1 MSSLPPEF
9 QRVVRI
15 LSVNRA
21 VLIAAYA
28 LYYWDLLALF
38 PLEYT
43 HIWKSKRTPTKI
55 LYLLNRY
62 VTLFIGFANGYLT
75 LNFIPAASC
84 KRIPMVQPLFST
96 TIIALCGCISTL
108 RVYTIWNRDKR
119 ILALLSTT
127 LVCCVT
133 VMVYFSTQQQA
144 LLLPVFLTEPAGFT
158 NCLST
163 RTDSK
168 ADNEIILWTMP
179 LVFDSLVL
187 TLTIARYF
195 RMRSRT
201 GGMEIPI
208 LRKIV
213 NKHISYFAMIT
224 TLNVINVAFFSQPD
238 PTLKPSNAVLTLTL
252 TSMMSARLVL
262 SLFAPASLPL
272 VRASRVTPGRAV
284 EVNGSGAG

>member
-1 MSSLPPEF
+1 
-9 QRVVRI
+9 
-15 LSVNRA
+15 
-21 VLIAAYA
+21 
-28 LYYWDLLALF
+28 
-38 PLEYT
+38 
-43 HIWKSKRTPTKI
+43 
-55 LYLLNRY
+55 
-62 VTLFIGFANGYLT
+62 
-75 LNFIPAASC
+75 
-84 KRIPMVQPLFST
+84 
-96 TIIALCGCISTL
+96 
-108 RVYTIWNRDKR
+108 
-119 ILALLSTT
+119 
-127 LVCCVT
+127 
-133 VMVYFSTQQQA
+133 MVYFSTQQQGTSLRYTEGVVHSWDPQETWVSRSPFFALSTDPLLVLHNSRDTA

-224 TLNVINVAFFSQPD
+224 TLNVINVAFFSR
-238 PTLKPSNAVLTLTL
+238 
-252 TSMMSARLVL
+252 TSHPLAR
-262 SLFAPASLPL
+262 
-272 VRASRVTPGRAV
+272 
-284 EVNGSGAG
+284 